1 MRIDH
6 SKYARVVNES
16 IAAVFMVNTHATSAF
31 EEFHLCEMRARKA
44 PIWPQLAEFRCSPQ
58 ILNKEVTR
66 LGLPSMKQP
75 IDKRKFAERWEAG
88 ASIKELMCEFGR
100 GESINQ
106 GMAARELPSSGIE
119 IGGLASV
126 IVRVSSAA
134 GDFT

>member
-1 MRIDH
+1 MPRMRRTA
-6 SKYARVVNES
+6 SLEGPAR
-16 IAAVFMVNTHATSAF
+16 
-31 EEFHLCEMRARKA
+31 
-44 PIWPQLAEFRCSPQ
+44 
-58 ILNKEVTR
+58 
-66 LGLPSMKQP
+66 
-75 IDKRKFAERWEAG
+75 G
-88 ASIKELMCEFGR
+88 ASIEELMCEFGR

>member
-1 MRIDH
+1 MTRVEPFTPIQQ
-6 SKYARVVNES
+6 AR
-16 IAAVFMVNTHATSAF
+16 
-31 EEFHLCEMRARKA
+31 LCEMRARKA
-44 PIWPQLAEFRCSPQ
+44 PIWQQLAEFRCSPQ

-88 ASIKELMCEFGR
+88 ASIEELMCEFGR

-126 IVRVSSAA
+126 IVRSPRRREISLRPRLP
-134 GDFT
+134 GPF